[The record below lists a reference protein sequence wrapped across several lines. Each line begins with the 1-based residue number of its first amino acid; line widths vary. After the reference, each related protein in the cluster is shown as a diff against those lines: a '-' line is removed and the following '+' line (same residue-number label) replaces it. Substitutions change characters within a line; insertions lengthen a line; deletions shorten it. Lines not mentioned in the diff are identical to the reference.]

1 MECTRAIRHRD
12 LQGPVPEESAAGLP
26 AEPAQDRI
34 SKVCLYIRMRV
45 CVHALTWE
53 TCYLRSKRNNER
65 HDINPL
71 KTQTLAASV
80 YPISPALK

>member
-1 MECTRAIRHRD
+1 MN
-12 LQGPVPEESAAGLP
+12 
-26 AEPAQDRI
+26 
-34 SKVCLYIRMRV
+34 VCLYTRMCV

-71 KTQTLAASV
+71 KTQDISSICLPHQPSSQVNYLDLVVNLSIFLTRDTLVPKQSTAFT
-80 YPISPALK
+80 YF